1 VVPLWLLGKNEK
13 WPLIGFRG
21 NLLKV
26 WRCLYWVLPLTKE
39 EPTMGL
45 NERRKIKELQDTT
58 FPGRVKEI
66 EEICGKGI
74 AYEVDWDSLADD
86 AEGLNFID
94 NLSCHRLNM
103 ALRVICQD
111 DMGKEAV
118 RSGLKLIKLK
128 NVKDKSGMKMSFDGG
143 VLEMHC
149 AYAMK
154 TDGMF
159 GDNAIRELLVAK
171 L

>member
-1 VVPLWLLGKNEK
+1 
-13 WPLIGFRG
+13 
-21 NLLKV
+21 
-26 WRCLYWVLPLTKE
+26 
-39 EPTMGL
+39 MGL
-45 NERRKIKELQDTT
+45 NERRKIKELQDVT

-66 EEICGKGI
+66 EEICGKAI
-74 AYEVDWDSLADD
+74 PYEVDWESLADD

-94 NLSCHRLNM
+94 NISCHRLNM

-111 DMGKEAV
+111 DMGKESV
-118 RSGLKLIKLK
+118 RDGLRLIKLK
-128 NVKDKSGMKMSFDGG
+128 NVKDKAAMKMDFQGG

-149 AYAMK
+149 AYALR

-159 GDNAIRELLVAK
+159 GDNEIRALLTEK

>member
-1 VVPLWLLGKNEK
+1 
-13 WPLIGFRG
+13 
-21 NLLKV
+21 
-26 WRCLYWVLPLTKE
+26 
-39 EPTMGL
+39 MGL
-45 NERRKIKELQDTT
+45 NERRKIKELQDVT
-58 FPGRVKEI
+58 FPARVKEI
-66 EEICGKGI
+66 EEICGKAI
-74 AYEVDWDSLADD
+74 PYEVDWASLADD

-111 DMGKEAV
+111 DMGKQAV
-118 RSGLKLIKLK
+118 RDGLRLVKLK
-128 NVKDKSGMKMSFDGG
+128 NVKDKSAMRMTFDAG

-149 AYAMK
+149 AYALR

-159 GDNAIRELLVAK
+159 GDNQIRELLTEK